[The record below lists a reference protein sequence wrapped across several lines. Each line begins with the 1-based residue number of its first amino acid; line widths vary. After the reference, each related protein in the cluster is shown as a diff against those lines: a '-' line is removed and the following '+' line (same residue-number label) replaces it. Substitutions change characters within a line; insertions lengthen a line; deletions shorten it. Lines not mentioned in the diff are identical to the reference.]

1 MPIRKLVK
9 LQFYFPFIKNLF
21 CFLVIISAIFGWITF
36 YTNILPTIPPNSYI
50 MHYFAGLLLN
60 TTAILVYPLIL
71 SLFLL
76 NYYINEKI
84 DNLPLTISYEVKTIL
99 LKILFHFISNHKNN
113 QSKYSTKLT
122 LEINKLIN
130 TLENNSMI
138 YADLDKDDFPY
149 LHKFLRRFTNK
160 SNNTKDQNNTKYT
173 KYTKYTTLISE
184 NDRQKLNINHQNLL
198 TMDEVD
204 NQLNDL
210 VYSNI
215 SKIKDNV
222 HILNDK

>member
-1 MPIRKLVK
+1 MQIKRLIKLK
-9 LQFYFPFIKNLF
+9 FYFPFIRNLF
-21 CFLVIISAIFGWITF
+21 GFLGIISAIFGFMMF
-36 YTNILPTIPPNSYI
+36 YTNILPTIPPNSDI

-60 TTAILVYPLIL
+60 TTAILVYPLML

-84 DNLPLTISYEVKTIL
+84 DNLPLTISYEDKTIL
-99 LKILFHFISNHKNN
+99 LKILFYFVSNNN
-113 QSKYSTKLT
+113 TYQSNYSTKLT

-130 TLENNSMI
+130 ALENHSMI
-138 YADLDKDDFPY
+138 YEDLDKDDFPY
-149 LHKFLRRFTNK
+149 LHKFLRRFKNK

-173 KYTKYTTLISE
+173 TYTKYTPLISE

-222 HILNDK
+222 HLLNDK

>member
-1 MPIRKLVK
+1 
-9 LQFYFPFIKNLF
+9 
-21 CFLVIISAIFGWITF
+21 
-36 YTNILPTIPPNSYI
+36 

-60 TTAILVYPLIL
+60 TTAIFVYPLML

-76 NYYINEKI
+76 GFYINEKI
-84 DNLPLTISYEVKTIL
+84 DNLPLTISYEDETVL
-99 LKILFHFISNHKNN
+99 LTTLFHFIYNQKNN

-130 TLENNSMI
+130 ALENHSMI

-160 SNNTKDQNNTKYT
+160 SNNTQDLKNTAYT
-173 KYTKYTTLISE
+173 KYTQYTKCTPLISE
-184 NDRQKLNINHQNLL
+184 NDRQKLNINHQKLL
-198 TMDEVD
+198 TMNDVD

-210 VYSNI
+210 VYSKI
-215 SKIKDNV
+215 VKIKDDV
-222 HILNDK
+222 HILK